1 MGDTKTYSRV
11 ELRNGGRTKRV
22 SEVRSFAVL
31 AHLAILRSWQQR
43 AGCLI
48 KAGRLWSVGDHTLL
62 ARWSH
67 EDEGALRLITGADD
81 DHRLVP
87 TNTTSALTLQKL
99 PSIPLPIPLSPL
111 NPPVYRFVVKYL
123 ALHTFSIL
131 SSPSPIYKKFSSSSS
146 PFQKCINCH
155 PSQTNRSWS

>member
-1 MGDTKTYSRV
+1 MEGGQRECQRWGVLPSLHIWQFLEVGNR
-11 ELRNGGRTKRV
+11 ELGVWSKLGRR
-22 SEVRSFAVL
+22 L
-31 AHLAILRSWQQR
+31 AP
-43 AGCLI
+43 
-48 KAGRLWSVGDHTLL
+48 LWSVGDHTLQL

-67 EDEGALRLITGADD
+67 EEEVGAQA
-81 DHRLVP
+81 DHRCWWW
-87 TNTTSALTLQKL
+87 SQACAHQHH
-99 PSIPLPIPLSPL
+99 LSLDTVEASPHSTAHPPQ
-111 NPPVYRFVVKYL
+111 PPVYRFVVKYL